1 MGFFRQEYWIGLPFS
16 LPGDLPDPVIEPTPP
31 ASLAFTS
38 GSFTT
43 EPCLGKGVLKSSVT
57 FFDLL
62 IFKLTS
68 GIHLLTYKIHN
79 NTQEGEVAESHYR
92 ILPNKIIIWF
102 FNIFYLK

>member
-1 MGFFRQEYWIGLPFS
+1 MGFFSQEYWIGLPFP
-16 LPGDLPDPVIEPTPP
+16 LPGELSDPVIESTPP

-43 EPCLGKGVLKSSVT
+43 EPCLGKEVLKSSVT

-68 GIHLLTYKIHN
+68 GIHLLT
-79 NTQEGEVAESHYR
+79 
-92 ILPNKIIIWF
+92 
-102 FNIFYLK
+102 